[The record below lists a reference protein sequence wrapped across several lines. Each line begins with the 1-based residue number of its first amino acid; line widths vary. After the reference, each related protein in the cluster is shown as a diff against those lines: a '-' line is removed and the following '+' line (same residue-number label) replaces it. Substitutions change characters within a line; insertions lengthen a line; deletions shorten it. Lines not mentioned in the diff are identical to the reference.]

1 MLLLYIPVIQD
12 FSYPAEDDSAQ
23 TDKDS
28 HDRYAEARVFE
39 PKAKP
44 DQNHYYDCSE
54 DKFLF
59 HDFEFLNVIENA
71 PEVCRITPR
80 LRI

>member
-44 DQNHYYDCSE
+44 DEQHYHDRPE
-54 DKFLF
+54 DDFSF
-59 HDFEFLNVIENA
+59 HSFEFYEII
-71 PEVCRITPR
+71 P
-80 LRI
+80 